1 MTVLS
6 RLADLIVA
14 ASVLYTAWRI
24 AHALS
29 HAIEI
34 IQDAPRPGRLTP
46 EPPRLRLVRP
56 VYDWQR
62 DGAA

>member
-1 MTVLS
+1 MIA
-6 RLADLIVA
+6 RLADAVVIV
-14 ASVLYTAWRI
+14 SILYTAYRAI
-24 AHALS
+24 YALS
-29 HAIEI
+29 HAIDI

-56 VYDWQR
+56 VYDWDR